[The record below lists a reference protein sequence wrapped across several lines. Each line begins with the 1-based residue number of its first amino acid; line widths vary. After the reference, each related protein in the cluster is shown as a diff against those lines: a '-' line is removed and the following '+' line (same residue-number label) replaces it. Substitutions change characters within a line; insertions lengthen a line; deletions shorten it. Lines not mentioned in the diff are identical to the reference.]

1 VTIRV
6 LGIETSCDETAA
18 AVVEDG
24 CRALS
29 DVVSTQIEI
38 HRRWGGVVPELAS
51 RNHVVQ
57 VMPVVDEAVTR
68 AGGPAMVDAIAV
80 TSGPGLVGALLVGVQ
95 VAKALALA
103 WEKPLVGVNHLEGHL
118 LAAFLG
124 EAPPTF
130 PFLGLVV
137 SGGHT
142 SLYEARAF
150 GDYRLLGQTRD
161 DAAGEAF
168 DKGAKLLGLPYP
180 GGVAIDTLARTGD
193 PRAIRFPKAVVK
205 GADLDFSFSGL
216 KTALLHHVK
225 KHGVPAGQGL
235 ADLCASYQEAIVGAL
250 VQKAVRAARR
260 FQLPTLV
267 LAGGVAA
274 NSRLRAAAA
283 EAAAGYDDLRL
294 VVPAA
299 RLCTDNAAM
308 IAVAGTHALER
319 GLRAGEDLAADPAWR
334 I

>member
-1 VTIRV
+1 
-6 LGIETSCDETAA
+6 
-18 AVVEDG
+18 
-24 CRALS
+24 
-29 DVVSTQIEI
+29 
-38 HRRWGGVVPELAS
+38 
-51 RNHVVQ
+51 
-57 VMPVVDEAVTR
+57 
-68 AGGPAMVDAIAV
+68 V

-124 EAPPTF
+124 ETPPSF

-142 SLYEARAF
+142 SLYLARAF
-150 GDYRLLGQTRD
+150 GDYQLLGSTRD

-180 GGVAIDTLARTGD
+180 GGVAIDRLARGGD
-193 PRAIRFPKAVVK
+193 RRAVKFPRAIVK

-216 KTALLHHVK
+216 KTSLLHQVR
-225 KHGVPAGQGL
+225 KHGVPEGQGL

-250 VQKAVRAARR
+250 VHKAFRAARR
-260 FQLPTLV
+260 FQLPRLV

-274 NSRLRAAAA
+274 NSRLRAAALEKAA
-283 EAAAGYDDLRL
+283 EYEDLQ
-294 VVPAA
+294 VIVPAA

-319 GLRAGEDLAADPAWR
+319 GLRAGPGLNADPAWR
-334 I
+334 LQ

>member
-1 VTIRV
+1 
-6 LGIETSCDETAA
+6 
-18 AVVEDG
+18 
-24 CRALS
+24 
-29 DVVSTQIEI
+29 
-38 HRRWGGVVPELAS
+38 
-51 RNHVVQ
+51 
-57 VMPVVDEAVTR
+57 
-68 AGGPAMVDAIAV
+68 
-80 TSGPGLVGALLVGVQ
+80 
-95 VAKALALA
+95 
-103 WEKPLVGVNHLEGHL
+103 
-118 LAAFLG
+118 
-124 EAPPTF
+124 
-130 PFLGLVV
+130 VV

-142 SLYEARAF
+142 SLYRARAF
-150 GDYRLLGQTRD
+150 GDYELLGSTRD

-180 GGVAIDTLARTGD
+180 GGVAIDKLAKAGD
-193 PRAIRFPKAVVK
+193 PRAVRFPKAVVK
-205 GADLDFSFSGL
+205 GADLAFSFSGL

-225 KHGVPAGQGL
+225 KHGVPEGQGL

-294 VVPAA
+294 VLPTVK
-299 RLCTDNAAM
+299 LCTDNAAM

-319 GLRAGEDLAADPAWR
+319 GLRAGQDLAADPAWR